1 VQGSETVKI
10 LFVHEVSW
18 RKKVVYEIHDFP
30 ELLALR
36 GHDVTFVEYDEDEGN
51 LEHEG
56 WDTQKK
62 VLSSISLNSRAHPGS
77 EVRVITPRR
86 FLPGILGR
94 LLAILL
100 HPYVIYRELK
110 KNRPDV
116 VVLYAVPTNGWQTT
130 LIAKRMKIPVV
141 FRAID
146 VSHQLRKSIFSRLIV
161 KAEKTVYKN
170 ASHIST
176 HNYALKE
183 YITTYGC
190 DEDQITVLLP
200 GVDLERFTPQP
211 PSLQLQK
218 SLGLS
223 DGDQVILF
231 MGTIFRFS
239 GVAELIEEA
248 SELLKENPST
258 KFLVLGDGE
267 DLERV
272 RQIAKTLG
280 LSKQVVTP
288 GRVSYDDLAENLCV
302 GTVAILPFLQESVTD
317 FALPWKV
324 AQYLGCGLPTVS
336 INLKGLA
343 SVIPEGSGMIYVDDI
358 PSLVQATFEL
368 LRDENQRAQLAQ
380 DARQTMVDLCNWDNQ
395 VQKLETLLLQTMKES
410 E

>member
-1 VQGSETVKI
+1 MKI

-36 GHDVTFVEYDEDEGN
+36 GHDVSFVEYDEDEGN

-56 WDTQKK
+56 EKLDRKIW
-62 VLSSISLNSRAHPGS
+62 SSTSLNSRAHPGS
-77 EVRVITPRR
+77 QVRVITPRR
-86 FLPGILGR
+86 FLPGIFGR
-94 LLAILL
+94 LFAIAL
-100 HPYVIYRELK
+100 HPCVIYRELRS
-110 KNRPDV
+110 NRPDV
-116 VVLYAVPTNGWQTT
+116 IVLYAVPTNGWQTT
-130 LIAKRMKIPVV
+130 LIAKKMGIPVV

-146 VSHQLRKSIFSRLIV
+146 VSHQLRKTAFSPLIK
-161 KAEKTVYKN
+161 KAEKTVYRN
-170 ASHIST
+170 ASHILT

-183 YITTYGC
+183 YIATYGC
-190 DEDQITVLLP
+190 AEDRISVLLP
-200 GVDLERFTPQP
+200 GVDLKRFTPRK
-211 PSLQLQK
+211 PSLQLQQR
-218 SLGLS
+218 LGIEPT
-223 DGDQVILF
+223 DQVILF
-231 MGTIFRFS
+231 MGTIFRF
-239 GVAELIEEA
+239 GGIVEFLEEA
-248 SELLKENPST
+248 SELLKEKPFI

-272 RQIAKTLG
+272 RQRAKTLG
-280 LSKQVVTP
+280 LDQQVITP
-288 GRVSYDDLAENLCV
+288 GRVSYDDLAENLCI

-343 SVIPEGSGMIYVDDI
+343 SVIPEGSGMLYANDMQ
-358 PSLVQATFEL
+358 SLVQATFDL
-368 LRDENQRAQLAQ
+368 LRDEDLRVQLAQ

-410 E
+410 Q

>member
-1 VQGSETVKI
+1 MKI

-36 GHDVTFVEYDEDEGN
+36 GHDVSFVEYDEDEGN

-56 WDTQKK
+56 EKLDRKIW
-62 VLSSISLNSRAHPGS
+62 SSTSLNSRAHPGS
-77 EVRVITPRR
+77 QVRVITPRR
-86 FLPGILGR
+86 FLPGIFGR
-94 LLAILL
+94 LFAIAL
-100 HPYVIYRELK
+100 HPYVIYRELRS
-110 KNRPDV
+110 NRPDV
-116 VVLYAVPTNGWQTT
+116 IVLYAVPTNGWQTT
-130 LIAKRMKIPVV
+130 LLAKKMGILVV

-146 VSHQLRKSIFSRLIV
+146 VSHQLRKTAFSPLIK
-161 KAEKTVYKN
+161 KAEKTVYRN

-183 YITTYGC
+183 YIATYGC
-190 DEDQITVLLP
+190 DENRISVLLP
-200 GVDLERFTPQP
+200 GVDLKRFTPRK
-211 PSLQLQK
+211 PSPQLQQR
-218 SLGLS
+218 LGIEPT
-223 DGDQVILF
+223 DQVILF
-231 MGTIFRFS
+231 MGTIFRF
-239 GVAELIEEA
+239 GGIVEFLEEA
-248 SELLKENPST
+248 SELLKEKPFI

-272 RQIAKTLG
+272 RQRAKTLG
-280 LSKQVVTP
+280 LDQQVITP
-288 GRVSYDDLAENLCV
+288 GRVSYDELAENLCI

-343 SVIPEGSGMIYVDDI
+343 SVIPEGSGMLYANDMQ
-358 PSLVQATFEL
+358 SLVQATFDL
-368 LRDENQRAQLAQ
+368 LRDEDLRAQLAQ

-395 VQKLETLLLQTMKES
+395 VQKLETLLLQTMKVS
-410 E
+410 Q

>member
-1 VQGSETVKI
+1 MKI

-36 GHDVTFVEYDEDEGN
+36 GHDVSFVEYDEDEGN

-56 WDTQKK
+56 EKLDRKIW
-62 VLSSISLNSRAHPGS
+62 SSTSLNSRAHPGS
-77 EVRVITPRR
+77 QVRVITPRR
-86 FLPGILGR
+86 FLPGIFGR
-94 LLAILL
+94 LFAIAL
-100 HPYVIYRELK
+100 HPCVIYRELRS
-110 KNRPDV
+110 NRPDV
-116 VVLYAVPTNGWQTT
+116 IVLYAVPTNGWQTT
-130 LIAKRMKIPVV
+130 LIAKKMGIPVV

-146 VSHQLRKSIFSRLIV
+146 VSHELRKTAFSPLIK
-161 KAEKTVYKN
+161 KAEKTVYRN
-170 ASHIST
+170 ASHILT

-183 YITTYGC
+183 YIATYGC
-190 DEDQITVLLP
+190 AEDRISVLLP
-200 GVDLERFTPQP
+200 GVDLKRFTPRK
-211 PSLQLQK
+211 PSLQLQQR
-218 SLGLS
+218 LGIEPT
-223 DGDQVILF
+223 DQVILF
-231 MGTIFRFS
+231 MGTIFRF
-239 GVAELIEEA
+239 GGIVEFLEEA
-248 SELLKENPST
+248 TELLKEKPFI

-272 RQIAKTLG
+272 RQRAKTLG
-280 LSKQVVTP
+280 LDQQVITP
-288 GRVSYDDLAENLCV
+288 GRVSYDDLAENLCI

-343 SVIPEGSGMIYVDDI
+343 SVIPEGSGMLYVNDMQ
-358 PSLVQATFEL
+358 SLVQATFDL
-368 LRDENQRAQLAQ
+368 LRDEDLRVQLAQ

-410 E
+410 Q

>member
-1 VQGSETVKI
+1 MKI

-36 GHDVTFVEYDEDEGN
+36 GHDVSFVEYDEDEGN

-56 WDTQKK
+56 EKLDRKIW
-62 VLSSISLNSRAHPGS
+62 SSTSLNSRAHPGS
-77 EVRVITPRR
+77 QVRVITPRR
-86 FLPGILGR
+86 FLPGIFGR
-94 LLAILL
+94 LFAIAL
-100 HPYVIYRELK
+100 HLYVIYRELRS
-110 KNRPDV
+110 NRPDV
-116 VVLYAVPTNGWQTT
+116 IVLYAVPTNGWQTT
-130 LIAKRMKIPVV
+130 LIAKKMGIPVI

-146 VSHQLRKSIFSRLIV
+146 VSHQLRKTVFSLLIK
-161 KAEKTVYKN
+161 KAEKTVYRN

-183 YITTYGC
+183 YIATYGC
-190 DEDQITVLLP
+190 AEDRISVLLP
-200 GVDLERFTPQP
+200 GVDLKRFTPRK
-211 PSLQLQK
+211 PSPQLQQR
-218 SLGLS
+218 LGIEPT
-223 DGDQVILF
+223 DQVILF
-231 MGTIFRFS
+231 MGTIFRFA
-239 GVAELIEEA
+239 GIVEFIEEA
-248 SELLKENPST
+248 TELLREKPFI

-272 RQIAKTLG
+272 RQRAITLG
-280 LSKQVVTP
+280 LDQQVITP
-288 GRVSYDDLAENLCV
+288 GRVSYDDLAENLCI

-343 SVIPEGSGMIYVDDI
+343 SVIPEGSGMLYANDMQ
-358 PSLVQATFEL
+358 SLVQATFDL
-368 LRDENQRAQLAQ
+368 LRDEDLRAQLAQ

-395 VQKLETLLLQTMKES
+395 VQKLETLLLQTMKVS
-410 E
+410 Q

>member
-1 VQGSETVKI
+1 MKI

-36 GHDVTFVEYDEDEGN
+36 GHDVSFVEYDEDEGN

-56 WDTQKK
+56 EKLDRKIW
-62 VLSSISLNSRAHPGS
+62 SSTSLNSRAHPGS

-86 FLPGILGR
+86 FLPGIFGR
-94 LLAILL
+94 LFAIAL
-100 HPYVIYRELK
+100 HPHVIYRELRS
-110 KNRPDV
+110 NRPDV
-116 VVLYAVPTNGWQTT
+116 IVLYAVPTNGWQTT
-130 LIAKRMKIPVV
+130 LLAKKMGIPVV

-146 VSHQLRKSIFSRLIV
+146 VSHQLRKTAFSPLIK
-161 KAEKTVYKN
+161 KAEKTVYRN

-183 YITTYGC
+183 YIATYGC
-190 DEDQITVLLP
+190 AEDRISVLLP
-200 GVDLERFTPQP
+200 GVDLERFTPSK
-211 PSLQLQK
+211 PSPQLQQR
-218 SLGLS
+218 LGIEPTE
-223 DGDQVILF
+223 QVILF
-231 MGTIFRFS
+231 MGTIFRF
-239 GVAELIEEA
+239 GGIVEFLEEA
-248 SELLKENPST
+248 SELLKEKPFI

-272 RQIAKTLG
+272 RQRAKTLG
-280 LSKQVVTP
+280 LDQQVITP
-288 GRVSYDDLAENLCV
+288 GRVSYDELAENLCV

-324 AQYLGCGLPTVS
+324 AQYLSCGLPTVS

-343 SVIPEGSGMIYVDDI
+343 SVIPEGSGMLYANDMQ
-358 PSLVQATFEL
+358 SLVQATFDL
-368 LRDENQRAQLAQ
+368 LRDEDLRAQLAQ

-410 E
+410 Q

>member
-1 VQGSETVKI
+1 MKI

-36 GHDVTFVEYDEDEGN
+36 GHDVTFVEYDEDEGK

-56 WDTQKK
+56 EKLDRKIW
-62 VLSSISLNSRAHPGS
+62 SSTSLNSRAHLGS
-77 EVRVITPRR
+77 QVRVVTPRR
-86 FLPGILGR
+86 FLPGIFGR
-94 LLAILL
+94 LFAIAL
-100 HPYVIYRELK
+100 HPYVIYRELRS
-110 KNRPDV
+110 NRPDV
-116 VVLYAVPTNGWQTT
+116 IVLYAVPTNGWQTT
-130 LIAKRMKIPVV
+130 LIAKKMAIPVV

-146 VSHQLRKSIFSRLIV
+146 VSHQLRKTAFSPLIK
-161 KAEKTVYKN
+161 KAEKIVYRN

-183 YITTYGC
+183 YIATYGC
-190 DEDQITVLLP
+190 DEYRISVLLP
-200 GVDLERFTPQP
+200 GVDLKRFTTRK
-211 PSLQLQK
+211 PSPQLQQR
-218 SLGLS
+218 LGIEPT
-223 DGDQVILF
+223 DQVILF

-239 GVAELIEEA
+239 GIVEFLEEA
-248 SELLKENPST
+248 TELLKEKPFI

-272 RQIAKTLG
+272 RQRAKTLG
-280 LSKQVVTP
+280 LDQQVITP
-288 GRVSYDDLAENLCV
+288 GRVSYDELAENLCI

-324 AQYLGCGLPTVS
+324 AQYLSCGLPTVS

-343 SVIPEGSGMIYVDDI
+343 SVIPEGSGMLYANDMQ
-358 PSLVQATFEL
+358 SLVQATFNL
-368 LRDENQRAQLAQ
+368 LRDEDLRAQLAQ

-410 E
+410 Q

>member
-1 VQGSETVKI
+1 MKI

-77 EVRVITPRR
+77 QVRVITPRR
-86 FLPGILGR
+86 FLPGIFGR
-94 LLAILL
+94 LFAIAL
-100 HPYVIYRELK
+100 HPYVIYRELRS
-110 KNRPDV
+110 NRPDV
-116 VVLYAVPTNGWQTT
+116 IVLYAVPTNGWQTT

-146 VSHQLRKSIFSRLIV
+146 VSHQLRKTAFSPLIK
-161 KAEKTVYKN
+161 KAEKTVYGN

-183 YITTYGC
+183 YIATYGC
-190 DEDQITVLLP
+190 DEDRISVLLP
-200 GVDLERFTPQP
+200 GVDLERFTPRK
-211 PSLQLQK
+211 PSAQLQQR
-218 SLGLS
+218 LGIEPT
-223 DGDQVILF
+223 DQVILF
-231 MGTIFRFS
+231 MGTIFRF
-239 GVAELIEEA
+239 GGIVEFLEEA
-248 SELLKENPST
+248 TELLKEKPFI

-272 RQIAKTLG
+272 RQRAKTLG
-280 LSKQVVTP
+280 LDQQVITP

-343 SVIPEGSGMIYVDDI
+343 SVIPEGSGMLYANDMH
-358 PSLVQATFEL
+358 SLVQATFDL
-368 LRDENQRAQLAQ
+368 LRDEDLRAQLAQ

-410 E
+410 Q